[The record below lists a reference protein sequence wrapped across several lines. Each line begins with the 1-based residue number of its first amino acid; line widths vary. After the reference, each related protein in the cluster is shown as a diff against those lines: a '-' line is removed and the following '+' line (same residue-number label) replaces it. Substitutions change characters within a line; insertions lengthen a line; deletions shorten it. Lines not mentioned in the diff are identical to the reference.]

1 MRTALG
7 MVVLMTSVMVI
18 AGCSSVQPDDR
29 SSAPTTAFG
38 GEATTPVKGEAAWTG
53 DIACLGPA
61 RSLEILPAPGGAAS
75 PEAERNAFVSASA
88 EGLPKDGYLLAAD
101 TPPTSSGEP
110 GQRVYVHPTSD
121 GHIDVRLAVVHL
133 EGGWRV
139 DSVQTCLG

>member
-1 MRTALG
+1 MHTAIR
-7 MVVLMTSVMVI
+7 MVVLMTAAMVI
-18 AGCSSVQPDDR
+18 AGCSPAQPDDR
-29 SSAPTTAFG
+29 SSATATAFG
-38 GEATTPVKGEAAWTG
+38 GEATTPVEGEAAWTG
-53 DIACLGPA
+53 EIACLGSA

-88 EGLPKDGYLLAAD
+88 ERLPQDGYLLAAD
-101 TPPTSSGEP
+101 TPSTSSGSPE
-110 GQRVYVHPTSD
+110 QRVYVHPTSD